1 MTGRL
6 AAISS
11 LIEPARVIADVGCDH
26 GLIAEYCVKN
36 GVCERVIA
44 SDISATC
51 LNKAKSKLAAYKNVT
66 FMVCDGIEY
75 ECDEAIIA
83 GMGGL
88 LISAILEK
96 AAVLPQTLVLCPHRD
111 ADIVRRTL
119 IRLRYSIDGDIIA
132 EERGKI
138 YFIIRA
144 RRDGGAQALD
154 ELQYLFGV
162 NYRCENDLL
171 KAYLQKL
178 YDICMLAPDKNA
190 DRLASVLAAM
200 TAQGMRLHDQFVH
213 KGAKMEDSL
222 KKKFQTL
229 LEYQKKDIE
238 LRKLNSILERDQAL
252 ASMTKH
258 KRIFNEAKQTI
269 NDC

>member
-66 FMVCDGIEY
+66 FTVCDGIEY

-96 AAVLPQTLVLCPHRD
+96 AAVL
-111 ADIVRRTL
+111 
-119 IRLRYSIDGDIIA
+119 IDGDIIA

-200 TAQGMRLHDQFVH
+200 TAQGMRLPD
-213 KGAKMEDSL
+213 
-222 KKKFQTL
+222 
-229 LEYQKKDIE
+229 
-238 LRKLNSILERDQAL
+238 
-252 ASMTKH
+252 
-258 KRIFNEAKQTI
+258 
-269 NDC
+269 